1 MQKEKTRTLALLGI
15 CASMALM
22 LSYLESLLPPLFAAV
37 PGIKLGL
44 PNVVLLF
51 LLYRLGWR
59 SAAGVSLVR
68 LVVVALTFGNA
79 MTLAYSLAGAVL
91 SLSGMAL
98 LKALDR
104 FSTVGVSVVGGIL
117 HNLGQILVAMV
128 LLRTAEL
135 GYYMI
140 VLSITGTLAGG
151 LVGLCGGLLLARL
164 PRGIFEGGKRS

>member
-1 MQKEKTRTLALLGI
+1 
-15 CASMALM
+15 
-22 LSYLESLLPPLFAAV
+22 
-37 PGIKLGL
+37 
-44 PNVVLLF
+44 
-51 LLYRLGWR
+51 
-59 SAAGVSLVR
+59 
-68 LVVVALTFGNA
+68 